1 MFLLKLRTI
10 LLCDYLYY
18 LLLVLIILLSTIR
31 IMIPKESSYSSTS
44 TKVIGVITTYSIN
57 GNKLKLA
64 LNAKEKLI
72 VNYYFKT
79 ENEKNAFIK
88 NYHYGDKIEV
98 SGEFKEPS
106 SATSFY
112 LFDYKNYKD

>member
-57 GNKLKLA
+57 SVG
-64 LNAKEKLI
+64 
-72 VNYYFKT
+72 
-79 ENEKNAFIK
+79 
-88 NYHYGDKIEV
+88 
-98 SGEFKEPS
+98 SGSVVTGVMAME
-106 SATSFY
+106 
-112 LFDYKNYKD
+112 